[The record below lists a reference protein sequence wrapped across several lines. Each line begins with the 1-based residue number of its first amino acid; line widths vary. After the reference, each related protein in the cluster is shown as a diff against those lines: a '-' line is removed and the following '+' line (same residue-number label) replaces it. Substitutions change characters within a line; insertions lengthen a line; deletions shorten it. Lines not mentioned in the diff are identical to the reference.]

1 MAQHILLLRG
11 INLGSRN
18 RIAMGDLRA
27 ALGDGGF
34 EGVRTYLQSGNVVL
48 ESRANAAAV
57 VRKVE
62 DLVAKEFGLEIAVV
76 ARSRAQLAKVVAA
89 NPLRQV
95 AKNPKRYQVS
105 FLTAK
110 PGRGLVRRVEEASVP
125 PEQVVVLGRE
135 IYAWHPE
142 GVARSR
148 LWTLLAG
155 QQLGVTAT
163 ARNWT
168 TVSKLLELADEQR

>member
-18 RIAMGDLRA
+18 RIAMADLRA
-27 ALGDGGF
+27 ALEDGGF
-34 EGVRTYLQSGNVVL
+34 DGVRTHLQSGNVVL
-48 ESRANAAAV
+48 ESSAKAAAV

-62 DLVAKEFGLEIAVV
+62 GLIATEFGLEIAVV
-76 ARSRAQLAKVVAA
+76 ARSRVQLANVVAA
-89 NPLRQV
+89 NPLRRV

-105 FLTAK
+105 FLAAK
-110 PGRGLVRRVEEASVP
+110 PTPELVRRVEEAAVP
-125 PEQVVVLGRE
+125 PEQVVVMGRE

-142 GVARSR
+142 TVARSR

-168 TVSKLLELADEQR
+168 TVTKLLELADEPR